1 MAYVF
6 HEGVPV
12 LGCQNLRLR
21 VYDNEL
27 DSIVIDCPVPI
38 TPYFTLAWFG
48 FSHEGL
54 IILQESSGIIKGL
67 FNKTNWVT
75 FYDNNEESKLKRKF
89 WLIGMIDYE
98 LIGIPLGK
106 DELEP
111 SSFPLPQSKIIQI
124 ELPFVKT
131 KEWWSESKIP
141 ETILWRKLMVDHEKF
156 RNKNWYHFKF
166 SRDKYDHLHKFSD
179 NILNEAEIMNKEK
192 DIEKMYVDFFREC
205 LSKGEYE
212 RALSIVSS
220 MIKYVKTIE
229 ICLLFCTKMNL
240 SKIAE
245 KINYILNVKKKT
257 FHLYL

>member
-6 HEGVPV
+6 NEGVPV

-21 VYDNEL
+21 VYDVEQE
-27 DSIVIDCPVPI
+27 SIIIDCQIPI
-38 TPYFTLAWFG
+38 TPYFTLDWFG

-89 WLIGMIDYE
+89 WLVGMIDYE
-98 LIGIPLGK
+98 LIGVPLGK

-111 SSFPLPQSKIIQI
+111 SSFPLPQTKIIQI

-131 KEWWSESKIP
+131 NEWWSESKIY
-141 ETILWRKLMVDHEKF
+141 EKILWNKLLIAHEKF
-156 RNKNWYHFKF
+156 RNKSWYLFKF
-166 SRDKYDHLHKFSD
+166 SRDKYDHLHKYSD
-179 NILNEAEIMNKEK
+179 NILSENEILNKEK

-205 LSKGEYE
+205 LGKGEYE
-212 RALSIVSS
+212 RALNIVST
-220 MIKYVKTIE
+220 MIKFVKTIE
-229 ICLLFCTKMNL
+229 ICLIFCNKMNL
-240 SKIAE
+240 VKIAD
-245 KINYILNVKKKT
+245 KINIILNVKI
-257 FHLYL
+257 FSN